1 MRYDDP
7 DRSPDPTD
15 DSPSRR
21 FRQKSKYTRKKK
33 PRK

>member
-1 MRYDDP
+1 MRDDDP
-7 DRSPDPTD
+7 VPAD

-33 PRK
+33 RRK

>member
-1 MRYDDP
+1 MYYSHSDDP
-7 DRSPDPTD
+7 QPTD

-33 PRK
+33 PRKK